1 MTCIEGTLPCI
12 VLKMN
17 QNMEIIQCKQN
28 QGDNQS
34 TKIELEY
41 TTCGRLQEQM
51 VKMQNATTCV

>member
-17 QNMEIIQCKQN
+17 QNMEIISKN
-28 QGDNQS
+28 RGDNQS
-34 TKIELEY
+34 MKIELEY

-51 VKMQNATTCV
+51 VKMQNATTCI